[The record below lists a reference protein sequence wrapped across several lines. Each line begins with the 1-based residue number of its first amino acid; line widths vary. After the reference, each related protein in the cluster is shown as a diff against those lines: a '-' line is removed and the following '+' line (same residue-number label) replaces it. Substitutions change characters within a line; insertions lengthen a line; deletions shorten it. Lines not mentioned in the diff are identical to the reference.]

1 MQNLCLSYELSE
13 DKTYAKIKVDMRI
26 LNKLITRGL
35 YDPFNDKIYQIMKKY
50 EDCFAFGFYYLDS
63 KIIDLQSIGSDN
75 PSLEM
80 CEELNNLFNMVIPYG
95 SGRIV
100 WLFLKE
106 NTNGV

>member
-35 YDPFNDKIYQIMKKY
+35 YDPFNDKIYKIMKKY
-50 EDCFAFGFYYLDS
+50 EEKDTFAFGYYYLVT
-63 KIIDLQSIGSDN
+63 KIINLQSIGSET
-75 PSLEM
+75 PSIEM
-80 CEELNNLFNMVIPYG
+80 CEELNDLFNMVIPYE

-106 NTNGV
+106 EQ